1 MQVCTRWS
9 STYMMLKR
17 LLELRKHVTFVIS
30 RAKDQKMRDKALT
43 PQEWKDVQQLVLL
56 LGPFAEAVRHWEGQ
70 HYVTISIVWPIVS
83 VLFDFILGKREGRE
97 NLTDWTTF
105 SPSVLAVR
113 SKLFSL
119 MQQQKYFENIT
130 PLMAIATIL
139 DPRFKNL
146 PFAVNRLNAQE
157 WARAIVQDAMNHLPE
172 PPAPA
177 PRPAAAAAAAAS
189 NAANAGPALNIFG
202 NEAPSTENELASYLS
217 APQANRQVN
226 PLDWWKT
233 QQTVYPRLAKLAKRY
248 LATPASSAPSE
259 RVFSSMNIVISKTRS
274 RLLPERSEA
283 LIFLK
288 YNRQLLM
295 LYNGTRTPCPFCK
308 E

>member
-1 MQVCTRWS
+1 
-9 STYMMLKR
+9 
-17 LLELRKHVTFVIS
+17 
-30 RAKDQKMRDKALT
+30 
-43 PQEWKDVQQLVLL
+43 
-56 LGPFAEAVRHWEGQ
+56 
-70 HYVTISIVWPIVS
+70 
-83 VLFDFILGKREGRE
+83 
-97 NLTDWTTF
+97 
-105 SPSVLAVR
+105 
-113 SKLFSL
+113 
-119 MQQQKYFENIT
+119 
-130 PLMAIATIL
+130 MAIATIL

-177 PRPAAAAAAAAS
+177 PRPAAAAAAAAAAA

-233 QQTVYPRLAKLAKRY
+233 QQTVYPRLAKLTKRY